1 VLAGCAD
8 PAKPPNLLLITVDT
22 LRPDRLEC
30 YGGEP
35 GVGAAICALA
45 EHGTRFQWAIAAA
58 PYTGPSIASILTSR
72 YPADHGVTQSAL
84 SYLREANVTVA
95 EALRAAG
102 YLTAAFVSN
111 PVVDKSRSLDQ
122 GFAVYDQRMRQ
133 RERNRPRYVER
144 IAQDATDAALAWA
157 QVAASEPWFLWV
169 HFQDPHGPYDPPVV
183 SPVADRPNEE
193 RLPVRPDHSGH
204 RGIPAYQALPRLFT
218 ARAYERRYLDEIRY
232 LDPQVRRLVDGL
244 DALGAPPAVLLTS
257 DHGEAFG
264 EDDVWFAHGHSLG
277 LDQIRVPLL
286 WRPPQPRAPAVVA
299 RPVSLL
305 DVAPTL
311 LRVAGLQLPPEFQGR
326 PLPVPEAGGA
336 ESGERLIFSEHA
348 HRLAVIAG
356 DVYYAR
362 DRRRIAEDER
372 DTVSGGRIR
381 AYPRRSARLPAAEG
395 LPKYIP
401 GEAQGLEAAIADYL
415 EATRF
420 RRGAHRSELPEGT
433 QEALRAL
440 GYLE

>member
-183 SPVADRPNEE
+183 SPV
-193 RLPVRPDHSGH
+193 
-204 RGIPAYQALPRLFT
+204 
-218 ARAYERRYLDEIRY
+218 EIRY
-232 LDPQVRRLVDGL
+232 LDPHVRRLVDGL

-311 LRVAGLQLPPEFQGR
+311 LRVAGLELPPEFQGR

-381 AYPRRSARLPAAEG
+381 ALPRRSARLPAADGFPE
-395 LPKYIP
+395 YIP